1 MGLLELFLYE
11 LRKTVASKAL
21 LAIIILCLGIS
32 IASVSYTHLK
42 QKAIGFLV
50 GQTMKAMKG
59 KANPTAV
66 NEILAKLL
74 NE

>member
-1 MGLLELFLYE
+1 
-11 LRKTVASKAL
+11 
-21 LAIIILCLGIS
+21 
-32 IASVSYTHLK
+32 
-42 QKAIGFLV
+42 
-50 GQTMKAMKG
+50 MKAMKG